1 VPKMP
6 VRGPQVLGPDLKYP
20 EIAAMT
26 VASDQSREVAFGPF
40 RLDSRGRVLY
50 RDGVSVA
57 LGTRGIDILCALT
70 ASRGALVTKDQLI
83 SKVWS
88 GAIVE
93 DNAIQAQVSAL
104 RKALKDGKGG
114 QRYIVTVPGQGY
126 RFVAEPAA
134 PRDPLL
140 DKPSIAVLPFD
151 NMSGEP
157 SQDYFVDGVVED
169 IITALTRVPS
179 LQVVA
184 RNSSFA
190 YKGRAVDI
198 RQVGRELSVRY
209 VLEGSVRK
217 AGGRLRITGQL
228 LQAETGVHLWAEK
241 FDGNLADVFALQ
253 DEITARV
260 VGALVP
266 NLQGAEIARAHRKP
280 SESLDA
286 YDLYLRALACRN
298 TLTAEATDEALR
310 LLERALALDPTFV
323 SAAAF
328 AGTMWAVRIQ
338 HGWLSSLEHAQ
349 TETLRYA
356 RMAVRLDPHD
366 AESLATLA
374 RWTAMCTRD
383 YSEARQLADRAIA
396 LDPHSAR
403 AWRSSGFIYLYMDEA
418 ELALDHL
425 QRGLRFHPRDIWV
438 HDSWSGVALAQLT
451 LGRHEDAVAA
461 ARMAVQLNPRYVL
474 SLRIFAAALA
484 MTGHIEDA
492 KDVMRQH
499 RDIDPNCTISALSE
513 RIGYS
518 AGVSTRF
525 FEGLRRAGM
534 PE

>member
-1 VPKMP
+1 
-6 VRGPQVLGPDLKYP
+6 
-20 EIAAMT
+20 MT
-26 VASDQSREVAFGPF
+26 IASDQSQEVAFGPF
-40 RLDSRGRVLY
+40 RLDARERVLY
-50 RDGVSVA
+50 RDGASVA
-57 LGTRGIDILCALT
+57 LGTRGIDILCALA
-70 ASRGALVTKDQLI
+70 ASRGALVTKDELI

-104 RKALKDGKGG
+104 RKALEDGKDG
-114 QRYIVTVPGQGY
+114 QRYIVTVPGRGY
-126 RFVAEPAA
+126 RLIAESAKHS
-134 PRDPLL
+134 LL

-157 SQDYFVDGVVED
+157 SQDYFADGVVED

-179 LQVVA
+179 LQVIA

-190 YKGRAVDI
+190 YKGRATDI

-217 AGGRLRITGQL
+217 AGERLRISGQL
-228 LQAETGVHLWAEK
+228 IQAETGVHLWAEQ
-241 FDGNLADVFALQ
+241 FDGSLADIFALQ

-260 VGALVP
+260 IGALVP
-266 NLQGAEIARAHRKP
+266 NLQGAEIARAHRKQP
-280 SESLDA
+280 ESLDA

-298 TLTAEATDEALR
+298 ALTAEAADEALR

-328 AGTMWAVRIQ
+328 AGIMWGVRIQ
-338 HGWLSSLEHAQ
+338 HGWSSSLEHAQ
-349 TETLRYA
+349 AESLRYA

-366 AESLATLA
+366 ADALALLA
-374 RWTAMCTRD
+374 RWTAMYTRD
-383 YSEARQLADRAIA
+383 YGEARQLADRAIA

-451 LGRHEDAVAA
+451 LGRDEDAIAA
-461 ARMAVQLNPRYVL
+461 ARMAVRLNPRYVL
-474 SLRIFAAALA
+474 ALRVFAAALA
-484 MTGHIEDA
+484 MTGHTEEA

-499 RDIDPNCTISALSE
+499 HGIDPDCTIKALSE
-513 RIGYS
+513 RFGYS
-518 AGVSTRF
+518 KKMSTRF